1 MMMQNQ
7 KKKIKRTAAL
17 LSILSK
23 YGFEELLSR
32 TSIKQKYA
40 ADMPVD
46 TQSID
51 GIHALTIYER
61 IRIVLEEL
69 GPTYV
74 KFGQAFSDREDL
86 LPPELIIELKKLQDQ
101 VKPEELD
108 IRQLIA
114 EELNIVPEE
123 YFSHIDEIPL
133 ASASISQVY
142 AATLIQ
148 GERVILKIKRP
159 GIREVVE
166 ADLLLMK
173 DVAKLLVNY
182 SDNFKRI
189 NLIQILEAF
198 EKSIFNEL
206 SFLREI
212 ANMEQFARNF
222 KGNNKLHPVKPFS
235 ELSNDNVLCMEFIDG
250 LKITDREA
258 LIQKGF
264 DPVAIVKTGLDL
276 YMTQVLEH
284 GFFHADPHA
293 GNILVT
299 PSAQLSFIDFGSVGT
314 MMPSDK
320 ELLEDFI
327 GNFIAKDAKRLIV
340 TIKKMAVR
348 FNIADEKKLQRDIYS
363 VFELL
368 NSNSLNDI
376 DIKVVLKQF
385 SAVLNDNEILMPEHI
400 YLLVRGIVL
409 IEGIGRKL
417 DPEMNLVESMRPYV
431 NKVIKKRMSLEYL
444 LDKGMDVL
452 RAIGEGIIEVP
463 ENVKGIISKLDQ
475 GELVIKQDISGLQ
488 GLKNTLGNG
497 LNKIAYA
504 LLIAGFSIASA
515 LIIIADKGPKIW
527 DIPLLGFIGILISGI
542 MGLIF
547 LVALLRNEK

>member
-1 MMMQNQ
+1 MSMQNQ

-32 TSIKQKYA
+32 TNIRQKYA
-40 ADMPVD
+40 ADIPSD
-46 TQSID
+46 AQPDEEIR
-51 GIHALTIYER
+51 ALTIYER

-86 LPPELIIELKKLQDQ
+86 LPAELIIELKKLQDQ

-108 IRQLIA
+108 IHELIA
-114 EELNIVPEE
+114 AELNIIPEE
-123 YFSHIDEIPL
+123 YFSYISDIPV

-142 AATLIQ
+142 KATLKQ
-148 GERVILKIKRP
+148 GGQVILKIKRP

-173 DVAKLLVNY
+173 DIARLLVNY
-182 SDNFKRI
+182 SDNFRRI
-189 NLIQILEAF
+189 NLVEVLEAF

-222 KGNNKLHPVKPFS
+222 KGHPKLHPVKPFA

-250 LKITDREA
+250 LKITDAEA
-258 LIQKGF
+258 LVENGF
-264 DPVAIVKTGLDL
+264 DPVSIARTGLDL

-284 GFFHADPHA
+284 GFFHADPHG
-293 GNILVT
+293 GNIFVM
-299 PSAQLSFIDFGSVGT
+299 PSAQLSFIDFGSMGT

-327 GNFIAKDAKRLIV
+327 GHFIAKDAKRLIP

-348 FNIADEKKLQRDIYS
+348 FNISDEKKLQRDIHG

-368 NSNSLNDI
+368 NGNSLNDI
-376 DIKVVLKQF
+376 DVKVVLKQF

-417 DPEMNLVESMRPYV
+417 DPEMNLIESMRPYV
-431 NKVIKKRMSLEYL
+431 AGIIKKRLSPQYL
-444 LDKGMDVL
+444 IDKGMDTL
-452 RAIGEGIIEVP
+452 RNFSDGLTEIP
-463 ENVKGIISKLDQ
+463 ENVKNIITKLDQ
-475 GELVIKQDISGLQ
+475 GELSIRQEINGFTA
-488 GLKNTLGNG
+488 LKNALSNG

-527 DIPLLGFIGILISGI
+527 DIPLLGFIGILISCI

-547 LVALLRNEK
+547 LFALMRKDK

>member
-1 MMMQNQ
+1 MQNQ

-23 YGFEELLSR
+23 YGFQELLSR
-32 TSIKQKYA
+32 TGIRQKYA
-40 ADMPVD
+40 DDMPSD
-46 TQSID
+46 TPSIEEVR
-51 GIHALTIYER
+51 ALTIYER

-86 LPPELIIELKKLQDQ
+86 LPAELIVELKKLQDQ
-101 VKPEELD
+101 VKPEILD
-108 IRQLIA
+108 INQLIA
-114 EELNIVPEE
+114 DELNIEPEE
-123 YFSHIDEIPL
+123 YFSYIAGIPV

-142 AATLIQ
+142 KAVLKDGTQ
-148 GERVILKIKRP
+148 VILKIKRP

-173 DVAKLLVNY
+173 DLAKLLVNY
-182 SDNFKRI
+182 SENFRRI
-189 NLIQILEAF
+189 NLVQVLEAF

-222 KGNNKLHPVKPFS
+222 KGNPKLHPVKPFS
-235 ELSNDNVLCMEFIDG
+235 ELSNDNVLCMEFIEG

-264 DPVAIVKTGLDL
+264 DPVRIAQTGLDL

-293 GNILVT
+293 GNIFVM
-299 PSAQLSFIDFGSVGT
+299 PSAQLSFIDFGSMGA

-327 GNFIAKDAKRLIV
+327 GHFITKDAKRLIP

-348 FNIADEKKLQRDIYS
+348 FNITDEKKLQRDIHG

-368 NSNSLNDI
+368 NSGSLNDI

-417 DPEMNLVESMRPYV
+417 DPEMNLIESMRPYV
-431 NKVIKKRMSLEYL
+431 TGILKKRLSPQYL
-444 LDKGMDVL
+444 IDKGMDTL
-452 RAIGEGIIEVP
+452 RSLSDGITEIP
-463 ENVKGIISKLDQ
+463 ENIKNIITKLDQ
-475 GELVIKQDISGLQ
+475 GELTIKQDINGFQ
-488 GLKNTLGNG
+488 ALKNALSKG
-497 LNKIAYA
+497 LNKVAFA
-504 LLIAGFSIASA
+504 LLIAGFSIASS

-527 DIPLLGFIGILISGI
+527 EIPLLGFIGILISGI
-542 MGLIF
+542 IGLIF
-547 LVALLRNEK
+547 LVTLLRNDK